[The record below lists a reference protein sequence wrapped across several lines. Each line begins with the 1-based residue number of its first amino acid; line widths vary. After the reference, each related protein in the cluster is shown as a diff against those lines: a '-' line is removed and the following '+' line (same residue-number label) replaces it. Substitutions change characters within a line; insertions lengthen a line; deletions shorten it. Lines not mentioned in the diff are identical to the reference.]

1 MCVEKE
7 MTLREWCGR
16 LSQLHLVNKEL
27 KTVKRA
33 MYSLLRWI
41 DMNTEC
47 GLEAL
52 ESYQDTD
59 KLVDQALNILGEDMP
74 DR

>member
-27 KTVKRA
+27 RTVKKA

-41 DMNTEC
+41 DMNTEW
-47 GLEAL
+47 GL
-52 ESYQDTD
+52 ESYEDTN
-59 KLVDQALNILGEDMP
+59 KLVGQALNILGENMT